1 MHLAA
6 TIADL
11 NETHDL
17 LIEEFKQIDD
27 YAVSFD
33 VISLETEDENL

>member
-1 MHLAA
+1 LHLAA

-11 NETHDL
+11 KETHDL

>member
-17 LIEEFKQIDD
+17 LIEEFKQIDE